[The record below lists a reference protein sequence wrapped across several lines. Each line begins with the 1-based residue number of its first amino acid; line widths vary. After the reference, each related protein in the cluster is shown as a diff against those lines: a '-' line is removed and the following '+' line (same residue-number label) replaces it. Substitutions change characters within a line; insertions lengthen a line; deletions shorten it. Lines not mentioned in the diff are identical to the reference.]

1 MSFWRF
7 LRWAILLFVGFGILF
22 FFLSGSFPTPN
33 IKTAIWTGLLISF
46 GNALA
51 GFAFISIG
59 MRLQESQFMMMVFG
73 GMFFR
78 ILLIFSLLFVLIRAF
93 HFNQMALL
101 MSLVVTYFSF
111 MVLEI
116 VLIHQYSKEAGNQK

>member
-1 MSFWRF
+1 MNFMRF
-7 LRWAILLFVGFGILF
+7 FRWAILLFVGFGILF
-22 FFLSGSFPTPN
+22 FFLSEWFPLPN

-59 MRLQESQFMMMVFG
+59 MRRRESQFMILVFG

-93 HFNQMALL
+93 NFNESALL
-101 MSLVVTYFSF
+101 LSMVVTYFSF
-111 MVLEI
+111 MILEI
-116 VLIHQYSKEAGNQK
+116 VLIHQYSKETGN